1 MNFFHR
7 IGSFVKRARVDTP
20 ADPVRD
26 WLVLLSLSAI
36 ALVSIIVWNAWAFD
50 TVSGGGAIGS
60 TTVKAPE
67 VFNQSSLNTIRTI
80 FENRAAE
87 EAKYE
92 SGMYTF
98 IDPSQ

>member
-1 MNFFHR
+1 MNPLR
-7 IGSFVKRARVDTP
+7 SISSLMRRARTDAP

-60 TTVKAPE
+60 APTKAPE
-67 VFNQSSLNTIRTI
+67 VFSPASLNTIRTV

-92 SGMYTF
+92 SGIHTF
-98 IDPSQ
+98 TDPSQ